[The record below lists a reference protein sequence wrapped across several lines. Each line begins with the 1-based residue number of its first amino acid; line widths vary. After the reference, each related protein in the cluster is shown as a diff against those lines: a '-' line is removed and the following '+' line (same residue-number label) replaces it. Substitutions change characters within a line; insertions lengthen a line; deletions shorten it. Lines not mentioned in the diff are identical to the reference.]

1 MKRNYNAVIIG
12 GGASGLACAIRA
24 KLNDKSL
31 KIAIIEKND
40 RVGKKLLA
48 TGNGRCNLT
57 NKAVSP
63 EKYIGSFKPKCDA
76 LLKKYDVEAVLGFFR
91 SLGLLTRFDS
101 EGRCYPRSNQAS
113 SVLDVLRFACERLG
127 VEIFCSQTIKTCRRA
142 LSPAY
147 PNCTNNNNLVQR
159 RDTQF
164 SIK

>member
-63 EKYIGSFKPKCDA
+63 EKYIGSFKPKCEA
-76 LLKKYDVEAVLGFFR
+76 LLKKYDVEAVLGFFAR
-91 SLGLLTRFDS
+91 LDFSRALTARAGATLGAIRQA
-101 EGRCYPRSNQAS
+101 RCSTFCALPAK
-113 SVLDVLRFACERLG
+113 DWELRFSAP
-127 VEIFCSQTIKTCRRA
+127 K
-142 LSPAY
+142 P
-147 PNCTNNNNLVQR
+147 
-159 RDTQF
+159 
-164 SIK
+164 